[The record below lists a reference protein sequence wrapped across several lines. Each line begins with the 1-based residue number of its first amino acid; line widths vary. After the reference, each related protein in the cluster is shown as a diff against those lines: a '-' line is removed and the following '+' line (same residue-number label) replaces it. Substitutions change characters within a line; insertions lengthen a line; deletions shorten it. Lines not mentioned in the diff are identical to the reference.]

1 MIKDSRAYRYAK
13 WCAQRSNRKVGKYVK
28 LQANKWLK
36 IADGK
41 HKEAYISE
49 KAYRKICKLLK
60 LMVHPDL
67 HCSMYDGLE
76 DYAMLFIYAI
86 FCTKNA
92 KDSYRYYQTA
102 LLEIARKNFKTFR
115 SLLR

>member
-49 KAYRKICKLLK
+49 KAYRKICKLPRHHIFRYCIFYLK
-60 LMVHPDL
+60 V
-67 HCSMYDGLE
+67 S
-76 DYAMLFIYAI
+76 
-86 FCTKNA
+86 
-92 KDSYRYYQTA
+92 S
-102 LLEIARKNFKTFR
+102 FKY
-115 SLLR
+115 

>member
-49 KAYRKICKLLK
+49 KAYR
-60 LMVHPDL
+60 
-67 HCSMYDGLE
+67 
-76 DYAMLFIYAI
+76 
-86 FCTKNA
+86 
-92 KDSYRYYQTA
+92 
-102 LLEIARKNFKTFR
+102 
-115 SLLR
+115 